1 MKKNVMTNEIAR
13 IGDFILFYL
22 FIVILNE
29 LRVKCVIGFCKFVR
43 ISKGPMGMVDM
54 DHYYFFNVRRIG

>member
-1 MKKNVMTNEIAR
+1 MKLLELV
-13 IGDFILFYL
+13 ILFYFIL

-43 ISKGPMGMVDM
+43 IFEGDQWEW
-54 DHYYFFNVRRIG
+54 

>member
-1 MKKNVMTNEIAR
+1 MKLLELV
-13 IGDFILFYL
+13 ILFYL

-29 LRVKCVIGFCKFVR
+29 LRVKCVIVFCKFVR